1 MDYRIDLEA
10 FGGPMDLLLYLVKK
24 NEVDIYDIPIADIL
38 DQFLEYMKLL
48 THLDVDGVGEFLVMA
63 STLMEIKS
71 RMLLPH
77 AEDADLLEDEDDPRT
92 ELVRQLLDYKRFKEI
107 SEELDEQRKEQARR
121 FPRGASGEY
130 AADGDEEPRFTLG
143 ELTLWD
149 LCAAYSKIL
158 QEIEFN
164 QSREVILDDT
174 PVEEHMNRII
184 SHLKSVQRAEFRS
197 LVPMNAD
204 RGTLIGI
211 FVALLELVREKEIR
225 VFQQEDFG
233 EIQVSIRDDPPADSP
248 RFQEFVEGERPG
260 A

>member
-1 MDYRIDLEA
+1 MEYRIDLEA
-10 FGGPMDLLLYLVKK
+10 YGGPMDLLLYLVKK
-24 NEVDIYDIPIADIL
+24 NEVDLYDIPIATV
-38 DQFLEYMKLL
+38 LEQYLEHMKLL
-48 THLDVDGVGEFLVMA
+48 THLDVDGVGEFLVLA

-77 AEDADLLEDEDDPRT
+77 SEDADLLEDEEDPRT
-92 ELVRQLLDYKRFKEI
+92 DLVRQLLDYKRFKEI
-107 SEELDEQRKEQARR
+107 SEELDDRRKEQARR
-121 FPRGASGEY
+121 FPRGTSGEF
-130 AADGDEEPRFTLG
+130 AADGDEEPQFSLG

-184 SHLKSVQRAEFRS
+184 HRLRTSRKAEFRS

-204 RGTLIGI
+204 RGTLIGV

-225 VFQQEDFG
+225 VFQEADFG
-233 EIQVSIRDDPPADSP
+233 EIMVSIRDDIPEDSP
-248 RFQEFVEGERPG
+248 RFQTFVEGPG
-260 A
+260 PEA